1 MRTNTSRVI
10 KMKWKLYV
18 NIWIICVNNELC
30 TNKSVQIICI
40 RNNIRDV
47 LKVISWRLSEFSVF
61 SDILKSHMS
70 ISAVTIRLR
79 LYRDLITPE
88 LKIFDEYCKDYNRVA
103 QFMLC
108 HQIFNVFLQIVF
120 PALVS
125 FWFHIFRSFLSLS
138 LSLPVSLSCSLLSFY
153 E

>member
-1 MRTNTSRVI
+1 M
-10 KMKWKLYV
+10 
-18 NIWIICVNNELC
+18 
-30 TNKSVQIICI
+30 QIICI
-40 RNNIRDV
+40 RDNTRDV
-47 LKVISWRLSEFSVF
+47 LKVISRRLLEFSVF

-79 LYRDLITPE
+79 LYRDLITRE
-88 LKIFDEYCKDYNRVA
+88 LKIFDEYCKDHNRVA

-125 FWFHIFRSFLSLS
+125 F
-138 LSLPVSLSCSLLSFY
+138 
-153 E
+153 